1 MSSAQPGKVYEP
13 AQVETRWYRAWQER
27 GYFQPRES
35 TDAQPFTIAIPPPN
49 VTGILHIGHVLN
61 GTIQDVLVRRARMQ
75 GRPTLW
81 IPGTDH
87 ASIATEA
94 KIVQKLRKQGLT
106 KHDLG
111 REKYLEE
118 AWAWTE
124 EYGGTIIE
132 QLQRLGCSCDWERTR
147 FTMDEHYY
155 GAVIETFVR
164 LYDEGY
170 IYRGERL
177 INWDPEGRTALSDE
191 EVNHKETQGH
201 LWHFKY
207 PLASGD
213 GHLVVATTRPETMLG
228 DTAVAVH
235 PGDDRYSKWVGQKVI
250 LPLVGREIPIVADE
264 FVDPAF
270 GTGAVKVTPAHDA
283 NDNEMGQRHDL
294 EVINIFHPD
303 ATLNENV
310 PAAYR
315 GLDRFVARKRVVAD
329 METAGLLE
337 KVEDHVHNV
346 GYSERTDAMVEPYLS
361 MQWFMR
367 MPELAAE
374 ALKPVE
380 SGEIK
385 FYPDRWVKVYR
396 HWMTNIRDWCI
407 SRQLW
412 WGHRIPVWYGPDE
425 EIFVGRN
432 EAEAL
437 AKAREHY
444 GKADVILEQ
453 DPDVLDTWFS
463 SWLWPF
469 ATLGWPDTD
478 KPDLARFYPTQD
490 LVTAPEILF
499 FWVARMIMAGQ
510 KFMGKVPFTTVYFTG
525 IVRDGQGRR
534 MSKSLGNSPDPI
546 DLIDQYGA
554 DALRTGLMLIAPQGQ
569 DIIFSEK
576 SLELGRNYMNKIWN
590 AARFVQMNLQAD
602 SATGLDS
609 IAEDD
614 LDIVDRWILSR
625 LQETLE
631 GVDAAYDK
639 YRLNEVARLTYELVW
654 ADYCDWYLE
663 LIKAR
668 LQGDDADTRRSAQ
681 VVVRHVLREMLR
693 LLHPFAPFITEELWQ
708 QLKDGQE
715 ADLMVSLPPKSDP
728 RRIDAQATADVGLL
742 KEVVSAVRSARQEMG
757 VPPAGECD
765 LLIRGEVAVTRRLE
779 PLAGYVKRLAKVG
792 RLEMGPDVEKPPHSA
807 TAVVQGLELFIP
819 LEGIIDIDKERKRL
833 AKKMEEMRGRLSA
846 VQAKLGNENFT
857 SRAPEEVVSGMREKE
872 ANYAESLQKLQDNH
886 EALI

>member
-13 AQVETRWYRAWQER
+13 AQVETRWYAAWQER

-35 TDAQPFTIAIPPPN
+35 SDAPPFTIAIPPPN

-94 KIVQKLRKQGLT
+94 KIVQKLRKEGLT

-111 REKYLEE
+111 RDKYLEE

-124 EYGGTIIE
+124 KYGGTIIE
-132 QLQRLGCSCDWERTR
+132 QLKRLGCSCDWERTR
-147 FTMDEHYY
+147 FTMDDDYY
-155 GAVIETFVR
+155 AAVIETFVR

-177 INWDPEGRTALSDE
+177 INWDPQGRTALSDE
-191 EVNHKETQGH
+191 EVNHRETQGH
-201 LWHFKY
+201 LWHFRY

-228 DTAVAVH
+228 DSAVAVH
-235 PGDDRYSKWVGQKVI
+235 PDDDRYRKWVGQSVI

-264 FVDPAF
+264 FVDPDF
-270 GTGAVKVTPAHDA
+270 GTGAVKVTPAHDF
-283 NDNEMGQRHDL
+283 NDNLLGQRHDL
-294 EVINIFHPD
+294 DVINIFNPD
-303 ATLNENV
+303 ATLNENA
-310 PAAYR
+310 PETYQ
-315 GLDRFVARKRVVAD
+315 GLDRFAARKKVVAD
-329 METAGLLE
+329 MEAAGLLE
-337 KVEDHVHNV
+337 KVEDHLHNV

-361 MQWFMR
+361 LQWFMR

-412 WGHRIPVWYGPDE
+412 WGHRIPVWYGPDN

-432 EAEAL
+432 KEEAL

-444 GKADVILEQ
+444 GRDDVTLEQ

-469 ATLGWPDTD
+469 ATLGWPDAE

-510 KFMGKVPFTTVYFTG
+510 KFMG
-525 IVRDGQGRR
+525 R
-534 MSKSLGNSPDPI
+534 
-546 DLIDQYGA
+546 
-554 DALRTGLMLIAPQGQ
+554 
-569 DIIFSEK
+569 
-576 SLELGRNYMNKIWN
+576 
-590 AARFVQMNLQAD
+590 
-602 SATGLDS
+602 
-609 IAEDD
+609 
-614 LDIVDRWILSR
+614 
-625 LQETLE
+625 
-631 GVDAAYDK
+631 
-639 YRLNEVARLTYELVW
+639 
-654 ADYCDWYLE
+654 
-663 LIKAR
+663 
-668 LQGDDADTRRSAQ
+668 
-681 VVVRHVLREMLR
+681 
-693 LLHPFAPFITEELWQ
+693 
-708 QLKDGQE
+708 
-715 ADLMVSLPPKSDP
+715 
-728 RRIDAQATADVGLL
+728 
-742 KEVVSAVRSARQEMG
+742 
-757 VPPAGECD
+757 
-765 LLIRGEVAVTRRLE
+765 
-779 PLAGYVKRLAKVG
+779 
-792 RLEMGPDVEKPPHSA
+792 
-807 TAVVQGLELFIP
+807 
-819 LEGIIDIDKERKRL
+819 
-833 AKKMEEMRGRLSA
+833 
-846 VQAKLGNENFT
+846 
-857 SRAPEEVVSGMREKE
+857 
-872 ANYAESLQKLQDNH
+872 
-886 EALI
+886 